1 MNKKERPQQLHH
13 HFYLHKGVQ
22 NLKLECDD
30 ETPNCFIMRF
40 IF

>member
-1 MNKKERPQQLHH
+1 MNKKERQQQLHH

-30 ETPNCFIMRF
+30 PDGCYSEYRGI
-40 IF
+40 